1 MAKTKAEITFTAD
14 TSEFSEGIKKANSS
28 MTELRSELKLVNA
41 QMANSG
47 TSVDGLEQKERILS
61 EMQEQM
67 AAKVDALNGKYLKA
81 VEIWGK
87 NSIEAQKY
95 ATQLNSA
102 KTAQEKLKGDI
113 SRCNAELQEAR
124 SKMDKAETAARGLAD
139 GLDDAAREAKGLDTS
154 IGNIAAGNMI
164 ADFATEGIQALAGL
178 EEATRQYRNEQNK
191 LEAIAQSSDQS
202 LDDLKGSYSDLYA
215 ITADETLSS
224 TAVANMSA
232 MGLSTEQTSTLVH
245 AATGIWAQY
254 GDSIPLDGLMESINE
269 TSAVGTVTGNLAD
282 ALNWA
287 SISEDEF
294 NEKLAACS
302 TEQERQQLIIDT
314 LNGAYSG
321 LADSYIENN
330 AAVMAVNESNEKMMD
345 SQSRLAEKIAPLQ
358 ATITS
363 LAADGIGFLA
373 DNLNIIAPIATAA
386 AVAIGILAVAMNFSA
401 ITAAATGAISAMSA
415 ALTALS
421 ANPVVLVVA
430 GLILIVTTIVTLWN
444 NCEEFRQFWLDLWD
458 GCVASFQKAGE
469 FFSSIGAS
477 IRSTVTNISTTVSSV
492 FSNIYNAITSKI
504 AAARDFVGNAISA
517 IKGFFNFSWSLP
529 QIKLPHFSV
538 SGGQAPWGFMGQGS
552 LPKVSVSWYAKAMN
566 TAMVLDGAT
575 IFGYGNGSLLG
586 AGESGREVV
595 SGESHLIGLI
605 GNAVQKAVSN
615 VSNHN
620 EVNVTVHAQGDP
632 DEIARAVAYKVFD
645 AIDEAN
651 TRNGR

>member
-1 MAKTKAEITFTAD
+1 MAKTKAEITFSAD

-41 QMANSG
+41 QMTNSG

-102 KTAQEKLKGDI
+102 KTAQEKLKGDV

-124 SKMDKAETAARGLAD
+124 TKMDNAERSAKDLAEGFD
-139 GLDDAAREAKGLDTS
+139 RAGREAKDMGSS
-154 IGNIAAGNMI
+154 IGDIAAGNML
-164 ADFATEGIQALAGL
+164 ADFASNGIQALAGL

-191 LEAIAQSSDQS
+191 LIAISESSGQSI
-202 LDDLKGSYSDLYA
+202 DDLKGSYSDLYG

-232 MGLSTEQTSTLVH
+232 MGLSTEQTNTLVH

-294 NEKLAACS
+294 NQKLAACS

-314 LNGAYSG
+314 LNSSYGG

-358 ATITS
+358 AAFTS

-373 DNLNIIAPIATAA
+373 DHLEIIAPIATAA
-386 AVAIGILAVAMNFSA
+386 AVAIGILAIALNFSA
-401 ITAAATGAISAMSA
+401 ITAAATGAI
-415 ALTALS
+415 TALS
-421 ANPVVLVVA
+421 GAMTILAANPVVLVVA
-430 GLILIVTTIVTLWN
+430 GLILIVTTFVTLWN
-444 NCEEFRQFWLDLWD
+444 NCESFRQFWIDLWE
-458 GCVASFQKAGE
+458 GLKGTAQKGGE
-469 FFSSIGAS
+469 FFSAIGAAIS
-477 IRSTVTNISTTVSSV
+477 GTVTNIATAV
-492 FSNIYNAITSKI
+492 FNAFGNIYNAITSKI
-504 AAARDFVGNAISA
+504 GAARDFVGNAINA
-517 IKGFFNFSWSLP
+517 MKGFFNFSWSLP

-538 SGGQAPWGFMGQGS
+538 SGGEAPWGFGGMGS
-552 LPKVSVSWYAKAMN
+552 LPNVSVSWYAKAMN
-566 TAMVLDGAT
+566 RAMVLDSPT

-586 AGESGREVV
+586 AGEAGREVV
-595 SGESHLIGLI
+595 AGESHLIGLI

-620 EVNVTVHAQGDP
+620 EVNVTVHAEGDP
-632 DEIARAVAYKVFD
+632 DAIANVVAYKVFR